1 MGGGDRIPGCF
12 GASSSGVLG
21 SEEERKGICRGIVL
35 RYPLKMGCSRSNK
48 KLIGEGRR
56 GRSQERKHELQSEQD
71 GKYIDEVD
79 ESGAAQR

>member
-1 MGGGDRIPGCF
+1 MGGGDTLPGCF

-21 SEEERKGICRGIVL
+21 SEEERKGICRGIIL
-35 RYPLKMGCSRSNK
+35 YTLKTCCSRINK

-56 GRSQERKHELQSEQD
+56 GRSQERKHELQSEED
-71 GKYIDEVD
+71 GKYIDGVD

>member
-1 MGGGDRIPGCF
+1 MGGGIRIPGCF

-21 SEEERKGICRGIVL
+21 SEEERKGLCHGIVFL
-35 RYPLKMGCSRSNK
+35 YTLKMGCSRSNK

-71 GKYIDEVD
+71 GKYIDEVY
-79 ESGAAQR
+79 ESGEAQK